1 MGELAEYEKLVREA
15 ELEVSALQ
23 RQCSGKEE
31 SLDTTEERILL
42 AQEKFAEASEAR
54 EDSDRGRKVLES
66 RCALDAE
73 RIKKLEQQLQEAQ
86 MIAEDSDKN
95 YDQVS
100 QKLSA
105 LEVEAE
111 RADDR
116 LSDDQAR
123 TMELTEEYKVV
134 ADNMKSFEASEAVAL
149 AKEESFEEIIRDLT
163 QRLKDAETRPVKE
176 RNKCPSLPRT
186 LRPLR
191 RNWPPGW
198 TSTLQSI
205 GSLRLL
211 TTRCPDISPGE
222 KQTSQLAKDSENAEK
237 ELATW
242 MDKHAAIYRELET
255 TYNEMSGY

>member
-1 MGELAEYEKLVREA
+1 MGKLVREA

-31 SLDTTEERILL
+31 ALDTTEERILM

-73 RIKKLEQQLQEAQ
+73 RMKKLEQQSQEAQ
-86 MIAEDSDKN
+86 MIAEDSDKK

-123 TMELTEEYKVV
+123 IMELTEEYKVV
-134 ADNMKSFEASEAVAL
+134 ADNMESLEASEAVAL

-163 QRLKDAETRPVKE
+163 QRLKDAETRASEGEK
-176 RNKCPSLPRT
+176 L
-186 LRPLR
+186 
-191 RNWPPGW
+191 
-198 TSTLQSI
+198 TSTL
-205 GSLRLL
+205 
-211 TTRCPDISPGE
+211 
-222 KQTSQLAKDSENAEK
+222 AKDIETNEK
-237 ELATW
+237 ELAAW
-242 MDKHAAIYRELET
+242 MDKHSAIYRELET

>member
-1 MGELAEYEKLVREA
+1 MG
-15 ELEVSALQ
+15 Q

-86 MIAEDSDKN
+86 MVAEDSDKK

-123 TMELTEEYKVV
+123 IMELTEEYKVV
-134 ADNMKSFEASEAVAL
+134 ADNMESLEASEAVAWPRRNLSNKSSAISPKDSRMPRHAPARVRNRFLTL
-149 AKEESFEEIIRDLT
+149 A
-163 QRLKDAETRPVKE
+163 
-176 RNKCPSLPRT
+176 RT
-186 LRPLR
+186 LRTMR
-191 RNWPPGW
+191 RSLQPGW
-198 TSTLQSI
+198 TNTRPSTANW
-205 GSLRLL
+205 RPR
-211 TTRCPDISPGE
+211 TTKCPDIKRTTFHTLKLKIFINFTYFDQFSF
-222 KQTSQLAKDSENAEK
+222 SYLIF
-237 ELATW
+237 
-242 MDKHAAIYRELET
+242 AI
-255 TYNEMSGY
+255 

>member
-1 MGELAEYEKLVREA
+1 MG
-15 ELEVSALQ
+15 EVSALQ

-31 SLDTTEERILL
+31 ALDTTEERILL

-73 RIKKLEQQLQEAQ
+73 RIKKL
-86 MIAEDSDKN
+86 
-95 YDQVS
+95 DQVS

-123 TMELTEEYKVV
+123 IMELTEEYKVV
-134 ADNMKSFEASEAVAL
+134 ADNMKSLGASEAVAL

-163 QRLKDAETRPVKE
+163 QRLKDAETRASEGEK
-176 RNKCPSLPRT
+176 L
-186 LRPLR
+186 
-191 RNWPPGW
+191 
-198 TSTLQSI
+198 TSTLS
-205 GSLRLL
+205 
-211 TTRCPDISPGE
+211 
-222 KQTSQLAKDSENAEK
+222 KDFETNEK
-237 ELATW
+237 ELAAW
-242 MDKHAAIYRELET
+242 MEKHTAIYRELET